1 VKSEIIKAK
10 LEELPEDL
18 KKEVLDYIEFL
29 LQKYGGKTKK
39 GRFRF
44 DWEGG
49 LSDLREKYTSVEL
62 QHEASTLRR
71 VRK

>member
-1 VKSEIIKAK
+1 MREQIIKSQ

-29 LQKYGGKTKK
+29 ILKYHKSEPVKK
-39 GRFRF
+39 ERFLF

-49 LSDLREKYTSVEL
+49 LSELKDRYSSVEL
-62 QHEASTLRR
+62 QHKAMEWR
-71 VRK
+71 